1 MIFHASIPSDH
12 PRRTAEAIAA
22 LWGGRAY
29 PFPLLAEGSWV
40 ALAGDNRGSI
50 VEVLPRGTEFHR
62 LSGEHCLTVEG
73 EPSRHGAYHL
83 LISTAL
89 DVEDVIA
96 IAIDKGFHAH
106 AASHAG
112 LPVIEFWIDD
122 CFLLE
127 VLTPAAEA
135 IYRGSVSFAA
145 ADAMIAQM
153 GGMEALAA

>member
-1 MIFHASIPSDH
+1 MIFHASIPADN

-29 PFPLLAEGSWV
+29 PFPLLAQGSWV
-40 ALAGDNRGSI
+40 ALAGDDRGSI
-50 VEVLPRGTEFHR
+50 VEILPRGTEFHR
-62 LSGEHCLTVEG
+62 LAGEHCLTVEG
-73 EPSRHGAYHL
+73 EPSRNGAYHL

-89 DVEDVIA
+89 DVEDVVA

-106 AASHAG
+106 PASHAG

-135 IYRGSVSFAA
+135 AYRDSVSFAA
-145 ADAMIAQM
+145 ADAMLDQM
-153 GGMEALAA
+153 GGMAALAA